1 MKTPKNA
8 ENNQYLYPS
17 LWVTT
22 TDLRS
27 AIKVTTLEQSA
38 QMFQVNQT

>member
-1 MKTPKNA
+1 MQTPKNA
-8 ENNQYLYPS
+8 AKNQYLYPS

-27 AIKVTTLEQSA
+27 GIKVTTQEQSD